1 MASPQEKLADSLQ
14 TLNLLQSEGKVAIRS
29 SDLSR
34 THRERLLK
42 AGFLQDVMK
51 GWYIPSRPDDAKGE
65 STAWYASFWAFCAAY
80 LTARF
85 GDAWS
90 LSPEQ
95 SLLLH
100 AGNWSVPRQLLVRSP
115 KAGNNVMALA
125 YDTSLLE
132 YQAELPADDQT
143 EIIDELRVFT
153 LPAAL
158 VAAGPQFFQ
167 QYPTDARTALAI
179 VKDASDVLSVL
190 LAGGH
195 SFVAGRIA
203 GAFRNI
209 GCDKMAEEV
218 MKTMRSADYAVREN
232 DPFEHARTLNVTTRA
247 LSPYVTRMQLTWLDM
262 RETVIEVF
270 PQAPGLAQDKDAYLN
285 TVDEVYVEDAYHS
298 LSIEGYRVS
307 VDLIERVRSGVWN
320 PDGNEN
326 DDAQRDAMAAK
337 GYLEAFE
344 AVKKTVADVLD
355 GKNPGAAV
363 DADHSTWYREL
374 FSPSVRAG
382 ILAASD
388 LAGYRNSPV
397 HIRNAKHVPPRQ
409 DAVRDLMPAFFEL
422 IQNEVDAAARVVL
435 GHFMFVYIHPYM
447 DGNGRMGRFLMNVML
462 AAGGYPWTVIPVER
476 RNDYMDALG
485 AASTESNVRPFAEFL
500 ADLVPAAQR

>member
-422 IQNEVDAAARVVL
+422 IQNELDAAARVVL

>member
-326 DDAQRDAMAAK
+326 DDAQRDVMAVK

-344 AVKKTVADVLD
+344 AVKKTVADVLG

-485 AASTESNVRPFAEFL
+485 AASTASNVRPFAEFL